1 MSGLR
6 HRLHIVPDT
15 WVTLP
20 PVFWEGVMP
29 WKECSVMDERL
40 QFVARRLANGGSLQ
54 GVWDF
59 AQDRLQD
66 LRSLPGVWGAR
77 VDGPKPTTLPL
88 CESTSLPGGK
98 FHPEREARA
107 LQLGCP
113 QDSRAPPAQILR
125 NSHPGQEHHPCG
137 ARSPWPGRAPRS
149 FAPSCAGNR
158 FVLRPAS

>member
-1 MSGLR
+1 
-6 HRLHIVPDT
+6 
-15 WVTLP
+15 
-20 PVFWEGVMP
+20 MP

-40 QFVARRLANGGSLQ
+40 QFVARRLAGEEM
-54 GVWDF
+54 
-59 AQDRLQD
+59 AD
-66 LRSLPGVWGAR
+66 LCREFGISRKTGYKIFGRYQECGGAR
-77 VDGPKPTTLPL
+77 VDGPKPTALPL

-98 FHPEREARA
+98 LHPEREARA
-107 LQLGCP
+107 RELGCP

-125 NSHPGQEHHPCG
+125 NSDPGQEHHPCG

>member
-1 MSGLR
+1 MG
-6 HRLHIVPDT
+6 DT
-15 WVTLP
+15 SSCFLGGSDAL
-20 PVFWEGVMP
+20 EGVFGDGCKAAVRGSP
-29 WKECSVMDERL
+29 AS
-40 QFVARRLANGGSLQ
+40 RRANGGSLQ
-54 GVWDF
+54 GVCDF

-113 QDSRAPPAQILR
+113 QD
-125 NSHPGQEHHPCG
+125 
-137 ARSPWPGRAPRS
+137 
-149 FAPSCAGNR
+149 
-158 FVLRPAS
+158 